1 MRCGGGAG
9 AGGAG
14 GGGAGAGGAGARGG
28 GRHGR
33 GARGGGMG
41 AGGTGAKPLDK
52 SDAATQKCL
61 ATLNC
66 DARFQNPPN
75 SADKEELT

>member
-9 AGGAG
+9 AGGTG
-14 GGGAGAGGAGARGG
+14 GGPA
-28 GRHGR
+28 
-33 GARGGGMG
+33 GGGMG

>member
-1 MRCGGGAG
+1 MRGREARVGGARGREARGPVG
-9 AGGAG
+9 AGGTG
-14 GGGAGAGGAGARGG
+14 GGPA
-28 GRHGR
+28 
-33 GARGGGMG
+33 GGGMG

>member
-1 MRCGGGAG
+1 
-9 AGGAG
+9 
-14 GGGAGAGGAGARGG
+14 
-28 GRHGR
+28 
-33 GARGGGMG
+33 MG

-75 SADKEELT
+75 SADKEELTWSFLALTPDTKKNKRG

>member
-1 MRCGGGAG
+1 MWGRGHGRRGTGAGARAQGRGGDHRGGGVGGAG
-9 AGGAG
+9 AGA
-14 GGGAGAGGAGARGG
+14 
-28 GRHGR
+28 GR
-33 GARGGGMG
+33 GSGTQAR
-41 AGGTGAKPLDK
+41 PLDK
-52 SDAATQKCL
+52 SEAATQKCL